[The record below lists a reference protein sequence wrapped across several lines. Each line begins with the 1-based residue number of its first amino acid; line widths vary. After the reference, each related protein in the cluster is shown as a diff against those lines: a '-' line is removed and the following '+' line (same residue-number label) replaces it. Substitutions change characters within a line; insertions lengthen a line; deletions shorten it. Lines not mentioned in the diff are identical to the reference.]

1 MNFKIRFRRFIA
13 KYFGSVVE
21 LIYGIKFK
29 LINFNQPPIII
40 LTPGKV
46 GSSSVYST
54 LKNETQNQVFH
65 IHNFSEEGIKK
76 SEIDHL
82 TSNRKSKPLHLIVSK
97 ILRKKLS
104 NYKGKLL
111 IITIIREPISR
122 EISSFFQNTELHK
135 DVLENRK
142 LEIDIDKAQTMLSQ
156 ELESDICKSL
166 KEWFDLEIYNN
177 FGIDVFSTSFDYEKK
192 YSISQGKNTSHLLLK
207 MEDLDEVFPKAIQE
221 FLNIDQPIHIT
232 STNIGDKKHYANIYK
247 DIKGNIKLKPQKID
261 QIVNSDYFQQFYAQD
276 QTKILK
282 KWAED

>member
-1 MNFKIRFRRFIA
+1 MTIFKLVISVILTSLLASCSSSIKVETEENYDMVKLPDGSLVFLNQNSSIEYEEAFETRNVDLYGEALFNVRKGGVPFIINT
-13 KYFGSVVE
+13 GSCEVKVLGTKFNVKSDGSNDEVEVVE
-21 LIYGIKFK
+21 GTVELKSGEK
-29 LINFNQPPIII
+29 INKI
-40 LTPGKV
+40 GK
-46 GSSSVYST
+46 GQRY
-54 LKNETQNQVFH
+54 H
-65 IHNFSEEGIKK
+65 
-76 SEIDHL
+76 
-82 TSNRKSKPLHLIVSK
+82 RKVD
-97 ILRKKLS
+97 
-104 NYKGKLL
+104 G
-111 IITIIREPISR
+111 
-122 EISSFFQNTELHK
+122 
-135 DVLENRK
+135 
-142 LEIDIDKAQTMLSQ
+142 EIDIDKAQTMLSQ